1 MEDLEYDYGPGD
13 DPGGQAGLP
22 TERERAHRLHAVH
35 LDRARRLHENHQR
48 GPDSRSCG
56 LCLVSWPCPARTWAD
71 RALRAA
77 QVVP

>member
-1 MEDLEYDYGPGD
+1 MEDLEHDEGGP
-13 DPGGQAGLP
+13 AGLP

-48 GPDSRSCG
+48 GPDGRSCG

-71 RALRAA
+71 RALTGQA
-77 QVVP
+77 QP